1 MGAAS
6 AWPAALASPAEIA
19 RLLAP
24 AKGARAIVLAV
35 SGGPDSMA
43 MLRLAAQWRA
53 GGGAPPLFAATV
65 DHGLRRDARAEA
77 ESVARWAAAQ
87 GLPHQILTWT
97 GPKPKTRLQE
107 KARDARYA
115 LLEAHAGAIGADF
128 LMLGHHLDDQAET
141 VLFRLLRGTGV
152 DGLAGMEPLSP
163 RGGLTLFR
171 PLLLTPKTRL
181 VALCKALKQP
191 FIDDP
196 SNDDPRFAR
205 TGLRKLA
212 PLLAEEGLD
221 AAALARLAARALRAR
236 DAIAHFTR
244 DMMSRLD
251 TEKTPV
257 GLRASLAPLRDA
269 PDEIAL
275 RVIGGLAANAAA
287 PGQAVRLE
295 GLERLCAGLL
305 PALAGRQRFR
315 ATLAGVELTLDAA
328 ARLTLAREKP
338 RKRGAKIAPAAL

>member
-1 MGAAS
+1 MSAATVSAAEGAA
-6 AWPAALASPAEIA
+6 LF
-19 RLLAP
+19 AP
-24 AKGARAIVLAV
+24 AQGARAILLAV

-53 GGGAPPLFAATV
+53 SGGAPPLFAATV
-65 DHGLRRDARAEA
+65 DHGLRPAARDETTR
-77 ESVARWAAAQ
+77 VAQWAAAQ
-87 GLPHQILTWT
+87 GVPHQTLTWN

-107 KARDARYA
+107 KARGARYA
-115 LLEAHAGAIGADF
+115 LLEAYAADIGADF

-152 DGLAGMEPLSP
+152 DGLAAMEPLSS

-171 PLLLTPKTRL
+171 PLLGWPKARL
-181 VALCKALKQP
+181 VALCKALEQP
-191 FIDDP
+191 FIEDP

-212 PLLAEEGLD
+212 PLLAEAGLD
-221 AAALARLAARALRAR
+221 AGALGRLAARASRMREAVASQAR
-236 DAIAHFTR
+236 DK
-244 DMMSRLD
+244 MSRLE
-251 TEKTPV
+251 TLPAPG
-257 GLRASLAPLRDA
+257 GLTTNLEPLRGA
-269 PDEIAL
+269 PDEIVL
-275 RVIGGLAANAAA
+275 RVIGGLVARVAA

-305 PALAGRQRFR
+305 PALAGRKGFR
-315 ATLAGVELTLDAA
+315 ATLAGVELTLDAT

-338 RKRGAKIAPAAL
+338 RKRGVKSALAPP